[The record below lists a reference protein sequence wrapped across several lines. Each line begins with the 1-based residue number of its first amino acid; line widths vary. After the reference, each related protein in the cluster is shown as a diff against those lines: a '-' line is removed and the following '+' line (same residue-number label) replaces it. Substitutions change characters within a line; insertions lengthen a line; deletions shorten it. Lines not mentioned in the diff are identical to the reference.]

1 MKLLTIIVL
10 FLQTVAVRA
19 QEYPF
24 AKDFVHGTIVLKD
37 STQKTGQIK
46 WYPDPGDKLKFREK
60 ENSKTLKYAPEELL
74 GFNVDSLKFV
84 SLFNFEAY
92 AAQYALLGKKLKVK
106 HTFGQ
111 LQASG
116 RYTIY
121 FINISEYN
129 ALSGA
134 IQNYP
139 NFVFEKKTDSGFQYA
154 AYPVAIRMSNAK
166 YEKAKEDLYVFFAD
180 SPEIIEKIKL
190 FKQQDNF
197 FEIIDL
203 VKRSN

>member
-1 MKLLTIIVL
+1 MKLLMIIVL
-10 FLQTVAVRA
+10 FFQTVAIRA
-19 QEYPF
+19 QDYPF
-24 AKDFVHGTIVLKD
+24 TKDFVHGTIILKD

-46 WYPDPGDKLKFREK
+46 WYPDPGEKLKFREK
-60 ENSKTLKYAPEELL
+60 QNSKAVKYAPEELL
-74 GFNVDSLKFV
+74 GFNVDTLKFV

-111 LQASG
+111 LHSSG
-116 RYTIY
+116 RYNIY

-129 ALSGA
+129 ALSGV
-134 IQNYP
+134 IQNYS
-139 NFVFEKKTDSGFQYA
+139 NFVFEKKIDSGFQYA
-154 AYPVAIRMSNAK
+154 AYPVAIRMSDTK
-166 YEKAKEDLYVFFAD
+166 YEKAKEDLYVFFD
-180 SPEIIEKIKL
+180 SSPEIIEKIRL

-197 FEIIDL
+197 FDIINL